1 MPSFILYKEY
11 SFSIQ
16 VPVKH
21 IPKKKA
27 YIYILGHKKFQ
38 MIPKISEIK

>member
-21 IPKKKA
+21 IPKKKH
-27 YIYILGHKKFQ
+27 IYILGHKKFQ